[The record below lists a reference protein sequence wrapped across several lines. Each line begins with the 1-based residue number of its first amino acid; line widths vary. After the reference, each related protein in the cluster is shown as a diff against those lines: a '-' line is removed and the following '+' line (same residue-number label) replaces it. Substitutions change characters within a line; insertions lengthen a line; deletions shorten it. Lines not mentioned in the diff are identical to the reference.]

1 MSNSFIKGAL
11 ESFSP
16 IIDWIEDHKKIV
28 IPVAATVCVLI
39 VSLTGFSLFRK
50 LTKSPVPELLQA
62 NFGES
67 ASNIASA
74 QSFYVSAMIR
84 DGQNKFL
91 KIEAEDRKDSDT
103 DHIKA
108 AYSASKTIV
117 QSTISAEV
125 TELETET
132 ATQANS
138 EENKNAPEEIVEE
151 QEIIPETEI
160 QEEVSEETPVE
171 NPEEIPVENSEEI
184 VEEPANPEAEN
195 NEVSENPE
203 SGKTPETAT
212 QGNDSE
218 EAVENDFY
226 TSGKLNSSNLDWE
239 LYVTTIDL
247 KYGVYQR
254 IDKEPWTLTKKSKTI
269 SEDDVRTNYIEKNN
283 EVSFEIVDDNIISDV
298 KYEYNKSSKEYIVTG
313 KTNYLIA
320 LAMMGNLRQILYECP
335 LYSYTD
341 LFFNEYNTK
350 IPVDVKMV
358 FDKTTKQLKQIDMS
372 VDEDM
377 LQKCIIAYNSDKK
390 DLNKINISKI
400 TFSIENTS
408 FDPSDIYVPI
418 EIERDAMVIK

>member
-16 IIDWIEDHKKIV
+16 IIDWIGDHKKIV

-74 QSFYVSAMIR
+74 QSFYVSAIIR
-84 DGQNKFL
+84 DGQDKFL

-138 EENKNAPEEIVEE
+138 EENGNTPEEAVEE
-151 QEIIPETEI
+151 QEIIPGTEI
-160 QEEVSEETPVE
+160 QEEVSEEAPAE
-171 NPEEIPVENSEEI
+171 NPEIPAENSEEI
-184 VEEPANPEAEN
+184 AEEPANPEAEN

-203 SGKTPETAT
+203 SGKIPGTVT
-212 QGNDSE
+212 QGNGSE

-226 TSGKLNSSNLDWE
+226 TSGKLNSSNLNWE

-298 KYEYNKSSKEYIVTG
+298 KYEYDKSSKEYIVTG

-418 EIERDAMVIK
+418 EIERDAVVIK

>member
-74 QSFYVSAMIR
+74 QSFYVSAMIK
-84 DGQNKFL
+84 DGQDKFL

-108 AYSASKTIV
+108 AYSTSKTIV

-138 EENKNAPEEIVEE
+138 EENMNTPGETVEE

-160 QEEVSEETPVE
+160 QEEVSEEAPAE
-171 NPEEIPVENSEEI
+171 NPEEIPAENSEEI
-184 VEEPANPEAEN
+184 AEEPANPEAEN

-203 SGKTPETAT
+203 SGKTPETTT

-226 TSGKLNSSNLDWE
+226 TSGKLNSSNFNWE

-320 LAMMGNLRQILYECP
+320 LAMMGNLRQVLYECP

>member
-84 DGQNKFL
+84 DGQDKFL

-138 EENKNAPEEIVEE
+138 EENGNTPEEVVEE

-160 QEEVSEETPVE
+160 QEEVSEEAPVE
-171 NPEEIPVENSEEI
+171 NPEEIPAENSEAI
-184 VEEPANPEAEN
+184 AEEPANPEAEN
-195 NEVSENPE
+195 NEISENPE
-203 SGKTPETAT
+203 SGKTPETVT

-226 TSGKLNSSNLDWE
+226 TSGKLNSSNLNWE

-320 LAMMGNLRQILYECP
+320 LAMMGNLRQVLYECP

>member
-16 IIDWIEDHKKIV
+16 IIDWIKDHKKIV

-84 DGQNKFL
+84 DGQDKFL

-138 EENKNAPEEIVEE
+138 EENMNAPEETVEE

-160 QEEVSEETPVE
+160 QEEVSEETPAE
-171 NPEEIPVENSEEI
+171 NPEIPVENSEEI

-203 SGKTPETAT
+203 SGKTPETTT

-226 TSGKLNSSNLDWE
+226 TSGKLNSSNLNWE